1 MCDNVQ
7 VLLRFS
13 LIQETAVISPKK
25 KGYNY
30 KKSSFSIKIKIKKS
44 SYKAFSKKNKMLS
57 TTALNQQEDFPVGF
71 AEIKETSDQVNDD
84 TVFYVEWFD
93 NNSEFPSLSTTNDHN
108 LTGGSWELLQRKE
121 MNEDEH
127 TLVPVEGDAW
137 SKLSTPGSKELYA
150 DVAEKHAD
158 LKPTKRTIQSLWPNI
173 DLKKKEQPKPKD
185 LEEDQPDLGDELI
198 TNRKFQSRRSN
209 RMTNRRKLHD
219 LRTVDIH
226 VEGIVRLATTRF
238 GNTNITWVPYE
249 KKPSCLDIEEQK
261 IISEYFDIFDNSKIL
276 SKPAVL
282 RYSSRFSHNVKE
294 YAYKYTQR
302 PAYRQAM
309 VPDNCEFSA
318 LAKITS
324 K

>member
-1 MCDNVQ
+1 
-7 VLLRFS
+7 
-13 LIQETAVISPKK
+13 
-25 KGYNY
+25 
-30 KKSSFSIKIKIKKS
+30 
-44 SYKAFSKKNKMLS
+44 MLS

>member
-1 MCDNVQ
+1 
-7 VLLRFS
+7 
-13 LIQETAVISPKK
+13 
-25 KGYNY
+25 
-30 KKSSFSIKIKIKKS
+30 
-44 SYKAFSKKNKMLS
+44 MLT
-57 TTALNQQEDFPVGF
+57 TTALNQREEDFPVGF
-71 AEIKETSDQVNDD
+71 AEIKETSDEVNDD

-108 LTGGSWELLQRKE
+108 LTGGAWELLQRKE
-121 MNEDEH
+121 MNEEEDEH
-127 TLVPVEGDAW
+127 TLVPVEGDACW

-150 DVAEKHAD
+150 NVAEKHAE
-158 LKPTKRTIQSLWPNI
+158 LKPTKRIIQPLWPNI
-173 DLKKKEQPKPKD
+173 DIKKKEQPKTQVD

-198 TNRKFQSRRSN
+198 TYRKLQSRRSN
-209 RMTNRRKLHD
+209 RMASRRKLHD

-249 KKPSCLDIEEQK
+249 KKPSCLDIEEQMM
-261 IISEYFDIFDNSKIL
+261 ISKYFDIFDNSKIL

-282 RYSSRFSHNVKE
+282 RYSSRFTHNVKE

-302 PAYRQAM
+302 PAFRQAM

-318 LAKITS
+318 LSKITS